1 MGIVINLDEKRKKKD
16 EESRTTGI
24 KQVMKDSL
32 DNEAVKRR
40 YGIKSKTPEPTIE
53 ERAENI
59 RQSIA
64 RINSLMAE
72 LKETNTGKGKK

>member
-1 MGIVINLDEKRKKKD
+1 MGTIINLDEKRKKKS
-16 EESRTTGI
+16 EESRITGI

-32 DNEAVKRR
+32 DNEEVKRR
-40 YGIKSKTPEPTIE
+40 YGIQSKTPEPTFE
-53 ERAENI
+53 QRAENI

-72 LKETNTGKGKK
+72 LKDTNTRKGDK

>member
-1 MGIVINLDEKRKKKD
+1 MGIIINLDEKRKKKS

-24 KQVMKDSL
+24 KQAMKDSL
-32 DNEAVKRR
+32 DNEEVKRR
-40 YGIKSKTPEPTIE
+40 YGIKTPEPTFE

-72 LKETNTGKGKK
+72 LKDTNTRKGDK